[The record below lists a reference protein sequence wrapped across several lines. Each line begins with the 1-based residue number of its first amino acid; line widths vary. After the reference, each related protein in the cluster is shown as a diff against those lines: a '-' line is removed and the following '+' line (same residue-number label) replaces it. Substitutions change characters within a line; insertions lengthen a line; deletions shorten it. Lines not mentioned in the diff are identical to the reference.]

1 MRKIIALIIFLFS
14 VFMLHSCTRLKS
26 KTVLTQK
33 IQYDV
38 SIKSPNPDYDWWVQ
52 NIERPQREKFILNLI
67 ESAYNGK
74 IKVFDYFNKPLST
87 NEVKSIGVDT
97 TYRTLTRDFPPYAE
111 FDTIIVSR
119 FEISDITKIRFLEEW
134 FLDEKTFVIDKK
146 VIGIAPLVD
155 KFDANGNFLGLQ
167 LLFWIYPEGLASI
180 E

>member
-1 MRKIIALIIFLFS
+1 MRKIVVLTIFLCSIFI
-14 VFMLHSCTRLKS
+14 FNFCTQTGTKRL
-26 KTVLTQK
+26 LTEK

-52 NIERPQREKFILNLI
+52 NIERSQREKFTLNLI

-74 IKVFDYFNKPLST
+74 IKVFDYFNNSLSIK
-87 NEVKSIGVDT
+87 EVKSIGVDT

-111 FDTIIVSR
+111 FDTIIISR

-134 FLDEKTFVIDKK
+134 FLDEKTFVIEKK

-155 KFDANGNFLGLQ
+155 KYDANGNFLGLQ
-167 LLFWIYPEGLASI
+167 LLFWIYPEGLTSI

>member
-1 MRKIIALIIFLFS
+1 MRKIVVLTIFLCSIFI
-14 VFMLHSCTRLKS
+14 FNFCTQTGTKRL
-26 KTVLTQK
+26 LTEK

-52 NIERPQREKFILNLI
+52 NIERPQREKFTLNLI

-74 IKVFDYFNKPLST
+74 IKVFDYFNNPLSI

-97 TYRTLTRDFPPYAE
+97 TYRTLTRDFPPYSE

-119 FEISDITKIRFLEEW
+119 FKISDITKIRFLEEW
-134 FLDEKTFVIDKK
+134 FLDEKTFVIEKK

-155 KFDANGNFLGLQ
+155 KYDANGNFLGLQ